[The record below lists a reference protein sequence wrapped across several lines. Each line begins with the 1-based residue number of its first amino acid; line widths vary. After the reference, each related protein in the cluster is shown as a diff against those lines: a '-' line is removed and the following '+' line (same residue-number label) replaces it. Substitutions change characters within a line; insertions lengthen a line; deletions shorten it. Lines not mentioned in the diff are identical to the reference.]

1 MRQLDRAGA
10 VLIDVR
16 EGDVYVAPAANKMR
30 RVLGVLHGK
39 VVYSRG
45 GWHQRICNL
54 KSFRVWCRKQQAQL
68 THRQLGENK
77 K

>member
-1 MRQLDRAGA
+1 M
-10 VLIDVR
+10 IDIR
-16 EGDVYVAPAANKMR
+16 EGDVYVAPTANKMR

-45 GWHQRICNL
+45 GGDGTNGICNL